1 MNSKPRA
8 TYYSLKSGF
17 LSFCYRHGRSAAVS
31 FVCECQKRQ
40 HRVHDLEDVIEFGD
54 RVLRL
59 LPRFAFSFPIPEG
72 IGVDLYD
79 LRFPSPLILAAFKGD
94 LEVLHRWL
102 TLGLGAVT
110 MKTVMANGRDG
121 NPRPRIQELPGGN
134 FLNAM
139 GLPCPGVNKKIQELE
154 RALRNGRLL
163 LPGRPLGISIGGN
176 SLDEY
181 RSNFEQFRELF
192 ERHQAPHYFEINISC
207 PNTPEGQDMVSR
219 PGLLKELLH
228 FMRQKSSAVFVVK
241 LSPDMSDGDILRFAD
256 LAGECGKTALNLG
269 NTQYR
274 SCEQAGLP
282 REAIAVGGG
291 GFSGPALYPR
301 TLEMTKLAAQTG
313 IKIIATG
320 GIDSADKVLELKRSG
335 ATLMGMASA
344 VVKDMY
350 TIPRINAAL
359 ASGVPPQL
367 TFCQK

>member
-1 MNSKPRA
+1 MSSKPLA
-8 TYYSLKSGF
+8 AYYSFKAGF
-17 LSFCYRHGRSAAVS
+17 LSFCYRHGRSTAVS
-31 FVCECQKRQ
+31 FVYECQKRQ

-54 RVLRL
+54 RMLRL

-72 IGVDLYD
+72 IGVELFDLH
-79 LRFPSPLILAAFKGD
+79 FPSPLILAAFKGD
-94 LEVLHRWL
+94 LEVLNRWL
-102 TLGLGAVT
+102 MLGLGAVT
-110 MKTVMANGRDG
+110 IKTVMGTGREG

-139 GLPCPGVNKKIQELE
+139 GLPCPGVNRRIQELE
-154 RALRNGRLL
+154 RAFQNGRLL

-181 RSNFEQFRELF
+181 MSNFERFRDLF
-192 ERHQAPHYFEINISC
+192 AKQPVPHYFEINISC

-219 PGLLKELLH
+219 PGLLRELLH
-228 FMRQKSSAVFVVK
+228 SMRQKSSAVFIVK
-241 LSPDMSDGDILRFAD
+241 LSPDMSDSDILRFAD
-256 LAGECGKTALNLG
+256 LAGECEKTALNLG

-301 TLEMTKLAAQTG
+301 TLAMTKLVASTG
-313 IKIIATG
+313 VKIVATG
-320 GIDSADKVLELKRSG
+320 GIDSADKVCELQRSG
-335 ATLMGMASA
+335 ATLVGMASA

-359 ASGVPPQL
+359 VPGVPSPGSY
-367 TFCQK
+367 